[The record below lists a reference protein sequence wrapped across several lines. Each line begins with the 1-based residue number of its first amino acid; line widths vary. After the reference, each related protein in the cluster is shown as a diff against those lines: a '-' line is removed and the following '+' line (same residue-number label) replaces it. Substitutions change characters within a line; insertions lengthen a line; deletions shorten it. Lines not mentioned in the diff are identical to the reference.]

1 MNEWIKKH
9 KKEVAIGTVGAVG
22 AGLLYYKFGIK
33 RPTNLEIENNKCL
46 EVAKNFLKSD
56 PIEKTIDIG
65 IGTVTDYWKEG
76 TYTNMILND
85 IKVSDLGLVGEKIID
100 TIEDITEDT
109 DVTSVLG
116 FINNISKED

>member
-9 KKEVAIGTVGAVG
+9 KKEIAIGTVSTIG

-33 RPTNLEIENNKCL
+33 RPTNVEIENNKCL

-56 PIEKTIDIG
+56 QMEKTIDIG

-116 FINNISKED
+116 FITISKED